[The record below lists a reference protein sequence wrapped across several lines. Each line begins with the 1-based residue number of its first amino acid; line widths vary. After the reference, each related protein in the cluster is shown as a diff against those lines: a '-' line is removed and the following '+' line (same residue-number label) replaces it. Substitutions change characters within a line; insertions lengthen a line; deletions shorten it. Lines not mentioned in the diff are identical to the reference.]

1 VRTVTSC
8 ALLDGSPSRRGW
20 QLREIVNEGEN
31 KWHWTRRRLLCNLNT
46 GSRVHRGYLN
56 TARGAFAQGQ
66 FSLESCEGRDG
77 AVGGRCSHSVIA
89 VAMIVHSE
97 SPIPD
102 VMTGIGMEAGC
113 ASPHAHLP
121 AGLNPPGLAMTA
133 RAH

>member
-1 VRTVTSC
+1 MRTVTSC

-20 QLREIVNEGEN
+20 QLREIVNEGDSEN
-31 KWHWTRRRLLCNLNT
+31 KLHWTRRRLLCNLNT
-46 GSRVHRGYLN
+46 GSW
-56 TARGAFAQGQ
+56 
-66 FSLESCEGRDG
+66 
-77 AVGGRCSHSVIA
+77 
-89 VAMIVHSE
+89 HSE

-102 VMTGIGMEAGC
+102 VMTGIGMEAGY